1 MMGPCWAVNPSR
13 KNATFVVIEDEDVE
27 AVAGEKRKVEPPKN
41 LTPEEQAK
49 IAESK

>member
-1 MMGPCWAVNPSR
+1 MMGPCWAINPAR

-41 LTPEEQAK
+41 LTPEEKAK